1 MVSKIISE
9 RYKVKKS
16 ELRLIIRE
24 MVVGKKQALKE
35 DKEQKFW
42 SEIFDFLEKQMP
54 NYDSKKIKDYN
65 KAAKLIVKHIGMSS
79 NVAMKILIDY
89 NNYKDNQSTKEQA
102 IKNIIKLVQKYK
114 NIRKSNIGK
123 I

>member
-1 MVSKIISE
+1 M
-9 RYKVKKS
+9 KKS

-65 KAAKLIVKHIGMSS
+65 KATKLIVKHIGMPS
-79 NVAMKILIDY
+79 NVAMKMLIDY

-114 NIRKSNIGK
+114 NIKKSNIGK